1 MTFRIT
7 GNRTETGNIVDN
19 VVIDPGGRLVL
30 SGLIG
35 GTLQIESGGYAHIRG
50 LVNGL
55 VVESGGAAR
64 LDGMCTGDVYNFG
77 GELVITGM
85 VAGRLHGRMHTQ
97 IVPGARIIGLAS

>member
-1 MTFRIT
+1 MTFRIS
-7 GNRTETGNIVDN
+7 NDRTESGKILDN
-19 VVIDPGGRLVL
+19 VVVSPGARLIL

-35 GTLQIESGGYAHIRG
+35 GTLQVEPGGYAHIRG
-50 LVNGL
+50 LVHGL

-77 GELVITGM
+77 GELAIAGM

-97 IVPGARIIGLAS
+97 IVPGSRIIGVAS